1 MASLIQIFDGIDFSD
16 SKVQLFSLFFVFV
29 IALTLSLIVLGFKL
43 FIPKSKIKD
52 SAALEVAIRRLRVII
67 LFDRI
72 MLIVLLMIA
81 FLLLVM
87 STVFS
92 VDIFESPWR
101 WISLLDAGFLIIF
114 IFANFGFTGRS
125 NNQYKLVELQ
135 RRKNELESK

>member
-1 MASLIQIFDGIDFSD
+1 M
-16 SKVQLFSLFFVFV
+16 
-29 IALTLSLIVLGFKL
+29 IALTLSLIVFGFKL